1 MNQEIIEILKVL
13 ADKFG
18 TTTEHLWGVL
28 LNQAFLSGLSNSAF
42 LAVIL
47 ISSVWWVRF
56 ALAKIKKEGKEN
68 GYYSSS
74 DVWPPVILL
83 IAACGTASTIIVYE
97 IMTAFL
103 NPEYW
108 ALNILLSK

>member
-1 MNQEIIEILKVL
+1 MAIK
-13 ADKFG
+13 D
-18 TTTEHLWGVL
+18 
-28 LNQAFLSGLSNSAF
+28 
-42 LAVIL
+42 
-47 ISSVWWVRF
+47 
-56 ALAKIKKEGKEN
+56 LAKIKKEGKEN

>member
-1 MNQEIIEILKVL
+1 MNQETIELLKVL
-13 ADKFG
+13 ADKLG

-47 ISSVWWVRF
+47 ISSVWWWRF

-68 GYYSSS
+68 GYSSS

-108 ALNILLSK
+108 ALKQILQR

>member
-1 MNQEIIEILKVL
+1 MNQEMIELLRVL

-18 TTTEHLWGVL
+18 TTTDHLWGVL
-28 LNQAFLSGLSNSAF
+28 LNQAFLSGVSNMAF

-56 ALAKIKKEGKEN
+56 ALAKIKEEGKEN

-83 IAACGTASTIIVYE
+83 IAACGTASTILVYE
-97 IMTAFL
+97 IVTAFL

-108 ALNILLSK
+108 ALKQILQR